1 MFKNGFPSPNKSRKI
16 IMEKVLPNE
25 IRQDFF
31 ILFLMVF
38 GSFVGIGLFVSMQ
51 NYHKVLLGI

>member
-1 MFKNGFPSPNKSRKI
+1 MFKKIFPFPKNYI
-16 IMEKVLPNE
+16 EKVLPNE

-38 GSFVGIGLFVSMQ
+38 GSFVGIGLFISV
-51 NYHKVLLGI
+51 